1 MRELKLK
8 YTKPAPDSDFGWEN
22 YSLPIG
28 CGWFGVNVFGL
39 VENERLQI
47 TEPSVLTKEN
57 LTNAAEIRIRFP
69 HSFEETEN
77 YERGL
82 SLDNALAY
90 VKYDLDG
97 VHYEREYFASYP
109 DRIMGIRLTSDKE
122 KSLNFSVDL
131 QVPFVCEFGDE
142 NGFGR
147 TGESFVSGNIIATMS
162 HLEYYNIY
170 LSSQLRVLTDGEISD
185 DGATVSVLN
194 AREAVIYFSC
204 ETNYVMTP
212 KTFSEPDPA
221 KKIPVFDPTPNVS
234 IRLERFEMC
243 GLRGYREIR
252 DRHIKDYRDLYG
264 RVTLEFEGG
273 REDIDCL
280 PTDILLQ
287 KYQGD
292 ISSPYLEMLYYQ
304 YGRYMLI
311 CSSRKGCLPSTL
323 QGIWNCHR
331 ESPWGSGYWHNIN
344 VQMNYWPVFSTN
356 LAELFTSYSDF
367 NEAFRCCE
375 EKNAVEFAK
384 KVGTYSDENDNYGWA
399 VGTSV
404 RPYRG
409 SFGPGGHSGPGT
421 GGLTTKLFWDY
432 WDFTRDRSI
441 LEKTV
446 FPAIHSLSHA
456 FLHAVANYDG
466 EYLSIF
472 SASPENVSLQGDKW
486 AFHVTVGCAFDQQM
500 IWENGMQDIKC
511 AEILGYTDE
520 TIENIK
526 EQIDHYHPVEIGRSG
541 QIKEYREE
549 VHYSDIG
556 EPNHRH
562 ISQLIGLMPG
572 TVITKHTP
580 AWLDAAKRTLDLR
593 TDQST
598 GWALAHRLNAWAR
611 TGDGNRS
618 HKLLHNLIANRTF
631 PNLWD
636 AHPPFQIDG
645 NFGGTSG
652 MTEMLLQSHA
662 GYIDILPSLP
672 DEWKKGGSFTGLVAR
687 GNFCVDAKWKNDQVY
702 EMSITSRAGETVKLH
717 YSKISGAKI
726 TDANGNKVDFTVISK
741 DMISFET
748 KIGMRYDFYE
758 IPTTFKIPTP
768 LNAAAVGHFPHIS
781 WNAASDESV
790 TYSVYK
796 NTNSQI
802 DYEVV
807 AEKIRA
813 TEFIDFAHENTA
825 GGYTMYK
832 IVAVPDDEKFSNSDG
847 AVCVVENR

>member
-8 YTKPAPDSDFGWEN
+8 YKKPAPDSDFGWEN

-28 CGWFGVNVFGL
+28 CGWFGVNVFGI
-39 VENERLQI
+39 VENERLQV
-47 TEPSVLTKEN
+47 TDPTVLTKEN

-69 HSFEETEN
+69 HEFDSVTN

-97 VHYEREYFASYP
+97 VHYEREYFASHP
-109 DRIMGIRLTSDKE
+109 DRTLGIRLTSNKPE
-122 KSLNFSVDL
+122 SLNFNVDL
-131 QVPFVCEFGDE
+131 QVPFICEFGDE

-147 TGESFVSGNIIATMS
+147 TGETFASGNILATMS
-162 HLEYYNIY
+162 HLEYYNVY
-170 LSSQLRVLTDGEISD
+170 LSSQLRVLTNGTVTD
-185 DGATVSVLN
+185 DGKTLTVSN
-194 AREAVIYFSC
+194 ASEAVIYFSC

-212 KTFSEPDPA
+212 KTFSEEDPQ
-221 KKIPVFDPTPNVS
+221 KKIPVFDPTPNVTY
-234 IRLERFEMC
+234 RLERLEMC
-243 GLRGYREIR
+243 GLNGYSEVKAK
-252 DRHIKDYRDLYG
+252 HINDYRSLFG
-264 RVTLEFEGG
+264 RVVLELEGG
-273 REDIDCL
+273 RDDLDDL
-280 PTDILLQ
+280 PTEDLLGM
-287 KYQGD
+287 YQGD
-292 ISSPYLEMLYYQ
+292 NPSPFLETLYYQ

-311 CSSRKGCLPSTL
+311 CSSRKGCLPATL

-356 LAELFTSYSDF
+356 LAELFKAYSDF
-367 NEAFRCCE
+367 NEAFRSSE

-384 KVGTYSDENDNYGWA
+384 KVGTYTDDNDSYGWA
-399 VGTSV
+399 IGTSV

-421 GGLTTKLFWDY
+421 GGLTSKLFWDW
-432 WDFTRDRSI
+432 WDFTRDESV
-441 LEKTV
+441 LEKSV

-456 FLHAVANYDG
+456 YTHAVKEYDG

-472 SASPENVSLQGDKW
+472 SASPENVSKQGDKW
-486 AFHVTVGCAFDQQM
+486 GFHVTVGCAFDQQM
-500 IWENGMQDIKC
+500 IWENGKQDLKC
-511 AEILGYTDE
+511 AELLGYTDDTIE
-520 TIENIK
+520 TIKN
-526 EQIDHYHPVEIGRSG
+526 QIDHYHPVEIGRSG

-572 TVITKHTP
+572 TSISKNTP
-580 AWLDAAKRTLDLR
+580 AWLDAAKHTLDLR

-611 TGDGNRS
+611 TCDGNRA

-672 DEWKKGGSFTGLVAR
+672 DEWKLGGSYTGLVAR
-687 GNFCVDAKWKNDQVY
+687 GNFCVDVKWKDSQVY
-702 EMSITSRAGETVKLH
+702 AMSITSRAGQVAKVH

-726 TDANGNKVDFTVISK
+726 VDANGNDVDFEVIAS
-741 DMISFET
+741 DMITFET
-748 KIGMRYDFYE
+748 EIGMRYDFID
-758 IPTTFKIPTP
+758 IPATYKIPTP
-768 LNAAAVGHFPHIS
+768 LNAEAVGYYPHIS
-781 WNAASDESV
+781 WKAACDEKV
-790 TYSVYK
+790 TYTIYK
-796 NTNSQI
+796 NTDSKT

-813 TEFIDFAHENTA
+813 TEFIDFAHKNTD

-832 IVAVPDDEKFSNSDG
+832 IVAVPDDKKFSSSDG
-847 AVCVVENR
+847 AVCVVEDK